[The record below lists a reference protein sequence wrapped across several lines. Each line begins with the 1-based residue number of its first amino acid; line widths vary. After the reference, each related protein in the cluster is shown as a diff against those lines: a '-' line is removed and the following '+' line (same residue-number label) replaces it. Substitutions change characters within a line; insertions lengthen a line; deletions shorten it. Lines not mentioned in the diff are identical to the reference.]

1 MEFYAKCKQKI
12 VMSEKVITSVL
23 NYFLFALSPVS
34 GQCAYL
40 SIMQQSQSYL
50 VFVFYQYVFI
60 FCVNFI
66 NTYII
71 K

>member
-1 MEFYAKCKQKI
+1 MQMQAKI

-23 NYFLFALSPVS
+23 NCFLFALSPVS
-34 GQCAYL
+34 GHCAYL
-40 SIMQQSQSYL
+40 SIMQQGQSYL
-50 VFVFYQYVFI
+50 VCVFYQYVF
-60 FCVNFI
+60 FFFGVNFI